1 MGNLQPSTSQWFI
14 LAAQNR
20 SEGTCMF
27 CEMHKETNTAIK
39 WAFVPVADAFQ
50 TIFPVLIL

>member
-1 MGNLQPSTSQWFI
+1 
-14 LAAQNR
+14 
-20 SEGTCMF
+20 MF
-27 CEMHKETNTAIK
+27 CEMHKEKNTAIK